1 VKNNGWPNKHPH
13 DVRQSRAA
21 TFLGSIADILVNA
34 LRLLGRACITGIRA
48 FFHAIR
54 RVLKKTGVFLGYGS
68 ASKAGSK
75 PALSRQRSAD
85 AKNTNSDLF
94 VPEISGGFIGS
105 VLDDESGG
113 AASGGSEHHPDAST
127 HVAKVAKSVYWVRR
141 IVALLVSV
149 AVVAGVVFG
158 VKAALSHTAEVH
170 NEASRHLVDNSDS
183 KRHAKQPKKQHDK
196 KKDSVPDLLNPTV
209 QPALT
214 DQSRAQI
221 LADAQATATAS
232 GKRVRQ
238 YSYCVNTKGDVGG
251 ADVQQQFENIIFRT
265 LNDSRG
271 WPRAGATFVYS
282 ADSSHCDF
290 VVYLA
295 QPSLMTTFSGNCS
308 DQYSCRVGNDV
319 IVNEARWNGAT
330 AQMLQAGMSLDRYRN
345 MVINHEVGH
354 RLGHV
359 DNEVTCPAPKAAAP
373 LMQEQSIDLRGCT
386 PNEWPTDAE
395 LWIK

>member
-1 VKNNGWPNKHPH
+1 MKNNGWPNKHPR
-13 DVRQSRAA
+13 DARQSRAA
-21 TFLGSIADILVNA
+21 TFLGSIVNTVVNA
-34 LRLLGRACITGIRA
+34 LRLLCRACIAGIRG

-54 RVLKKTGVFLGYGS
+54 RVLKKIGVFLGYGS
-68 ASKAGSK
+68 AAKMGSK
-75 PALSRQRSAD
+75 PALSRRRSVD
-85 AKNTNSDLF
+85 AKNTNGDLL
-94 VPEISGGFIGS
+94 VPEISGEFIGS
-105 VLDDESGG
+105 VLGDESGG
-113 AASGGSEHHPDAST
+113 AASGGSGPHRDTLT
-127 HVAKVAKSVYWVRR
+127 HVAKSVYWVRR
-141 IVALLVSV
+141 IAALVVSV

-158 VKAALSHTAEVH
+158 MRAVLSYTAEGRNDTSQH
-170 NEASRHLVDNSDS
+170 SSDNSDS
-183 KRHAKQPKKQHDK
+183 KRHKKQPYK
-196 KKDSVPDLLNPTV
+196 KKDPEPDLLKPTV

-214 DQSRAQI
+214 DQIRAQI
-221 LADAQATATAS
+221 LAGAQATATAS
-232 GKRVRQ
+232 GKRLRQ
-238 YSYCVNTKGDVGG
+238 YSYCVRTKGDVGG

-359 DNEVTCPAPKAAAP
+359 DNEVTCPAPKTAAP
-373 LMQEQSIDLRGCT
+373 LMQEQSIDLRGCA

>member
-1 VKNNGWPNKHPH
+1 MKNNGWPNKRSR
-13 DVRQSRAA
+13 DARQGRVM
-21 TFLGSIADILVNA
+21 TFLRSIVCTAKSG
-34 LRLLGRACITGIRA
+34 LRLVGGACITGIRA

-54 RVLKKTGVFLGYGS
+54 RALKKMSIFLGCGS
-68 ASKAGSK
+68 TAKVDSGQAVSGQRSDGSK
-75 PALSRQRSAD
+75 
-85 AKNTNSDLF
+85 KTNNNLLA
-94 VPEISGGFIGS
+94 PEISGGFIGS
-105 VLDDESGG
+105 MLGDEAGG
-113 AASGGSEHHPDAST
+113 VASGGSERHRDAST
-127 HVAKVAKSVYWVRR
+127 RAAKSVYRVRR

-149 AVVAGVVFG
+149 AVVAAVVFG
-158 VKAALSHTAEVH
+158 VREVLSHSAEEQNNH
-170 NEASRHLVDNSDS
+170 ASGLLEDNVDG
-183 KRHAKQPKKQHDK
+183 KQHMKQRKKRPDK
-196 KKDSVPDLLNPTV
+196 RKNSEPDLLKPTV

-221 LADAQATATAS
+221 LAGAQATATAS

-238 YSYCVNTKGDVGG
+238 YSYCVSTKGDVGG

-271 WPRAGATFVYS
+271 WPRAGATFTYS
-282 ADSSHCDF
+282 ADSGHCDF

-330 AQMLQAGMSLDRYRN
+330 VQMLQAGMSLDRYRS

-354 RLGHV
+354 RLGHI
-359 DNEVTCPAPKAAAP
+359 DNEVTCPAPNAMAP
-373 LMQEQSIDLRGCT
+373 LMQEQSMDLRGCT
-386 PNEWPTDAE
+386 PNEWPTDSE
-395 LWIK
+395 LWIR